1 MTLSRKGVVRLAA
14 ALLSVLIVVWLAF
27 GERGLIHLYH
37 MEKQRQRYQERIQSL
52 EKQNHELMLEIER
65 LRTDEAYIESVA
77 RKELNLVK
85 DNETRFHFVD
95 PSRGGVTNQ
104 APSPGRR
111 EGDGSAAPKSGPN

>member
-14 ALLSVLIVVWLAF
+14 ALLSVLIVAWLAF

-85 DNETRFHFVD
+85 DHETRFHFAD
-95 PSRGGVTNQ
+95 RSRGGVTNQ
-104 APSPGRR
+104 NPSPGNPEGGRR
-111 EGDGSAAPKSGPN
+111 EAPTAGAN